1 MNKNEREI
9 EYGIPYGNHIAEQS
23 YIVDFDACF
32 ENKVNSAF
40 ENKDVANSIIEYCK
54 KAYTDN
60 KGTKYESM
68 YVIDFDSGG
77 LIAFVD
83 SPEDKIENGVP
94 YTKEFIDSIEKAK
107 STGKRIL
114 AIHNHPSGYP
124 PSPDDFR
131 KAFDNDY
138 EDAIVIG
145 HNGQLYRYN
154 NKEQYLD
161 KENCD
166 DIQLLI
172 KMNYYSGFDIDRAF
186 TEAYN
191 GFGLSYQIL

>member
-9 EYGIPYGNHIAEQS
+9 EYGIPYGSHITEES
-23 YIVDFDACF
+23 YIVEFDVNF
-32 ENKVNSAF
+32 EKRIHNAF
-40 ENKDVANSIIEYCK
+40 ENDDVARSIIDYCK

-60 KGTKYESM
+60 KGTKFESM
-68 YVIDFDSGG
+68 YVIDFDTGE
-77 LIAFVD
+77 LIASID
-83 SPEDKIENGVP
+83 SPDDKIENGVP
-94 YTKEFIDSIEKAK
+94 YTEDFINSIDKAK
-107 STGKRIL
+107 IDGKKVM

-131 KAFDNDY
+131 KAFDNEY

-154 NKEQYLD
+154 NKDQYLD
-161 KENCD
+161 KDNCD

-186 TEAYN
+186 TEAYD